1 WISELGESKNLPPS
15 AVANVGG
22 KIFTCGSYRLEIHSK
37 GADID
42 ADFFQSFFEKLKR
55 QEEIKN
61 LRAVEDA
68 YVPVVKF
75 EFDGTEID
83 LVFARLSM
91 PTVSD
96 NLDLRDDSR
105 LRSLDIRCIRS
116 LNGKM
121 HIIQPKF
128 LVQANNDVSVVG
140 RGIYSNMLGFLGRV
154 SWAMLVA
161 RTCQLYPN
169 ALATTLVKKFFLVFF
184 QNVLKT
190 KW

>member
-1 WISELGESKNLPPS
+1 MASLILLALGSGYGFFDKHYELKLFLFYSQNLPPS

-42 ADFFQSFFEKLKR
+42 ADFFQSFFEKLKH

-75 EFDGTEID
+75 EFDGIEID

-91 PTVSD
+91 PTISD
-96 NLDLRDDSR
+96 NLDLRDNLH
-105 LRSLDIRCIRS
+105 LRSLDIRYIWS
-116 LNGKM
+116 LNGK
-121 HIIQPKF
+121 HIYT
-128 LVQANNDVSVVG
+128 S
-140 RGIYSNMLGFLGRV
+140 
-154 SWAMLVA
+154 
-161 RTCQLYPN
+161 
-169 ALATTLVKKFFLVFF
+169 
-184 QNVLKT
+184 LKR
-190 KW
+190 KCY